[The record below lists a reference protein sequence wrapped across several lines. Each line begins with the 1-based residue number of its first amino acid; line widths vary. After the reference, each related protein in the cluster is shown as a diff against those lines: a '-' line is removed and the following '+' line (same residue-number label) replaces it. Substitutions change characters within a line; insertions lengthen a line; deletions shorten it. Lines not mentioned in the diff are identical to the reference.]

1 MNVRDLFEYHIDKEL
16 REDPHNFGKSRVME
30 AFDKAQQ
37 LVKNNGV
44 LQNVSKSFTPLIG
57 DIVEILYS
65 EDNFNVGDKVEVYES
80 HEEDGFWV
88 VGNDDPNTYNESIH
102 ISNLKEIN

>member
-1 MNVRDLFEYHIDKEL
+1 MITKEEYLKAKETVA
-16 REDPHNFGKSRVME
+16 EYEK
-30 AFDKAQQ
+30 Q
-37 LVKNNGV
+37 LE

-88 VGNDDPNTYNESIH
+88 VGNDDPNTYKESIH

>member
-1 MNVRDLFEYHIDKEL
+1 MITKEEYLKAKETVA
-16 REDPHNFGKSRVME
+16 EYEK
-30 AFDKAQQ
+30 Q
-37 LVKNNGV
+37 LE

-57 DIVEILYS
+57 EIVEILYS